1 MQQDVVSNM
10 RLHKVLTIPRTKE
23 QVLLNRPE
31 KRFSVM
37 TTEIDAAARHFYDRM
52 MRHISEHT
60 QSNIAADLIIQQQ
73 YVDTAAPVDKFLSS
87 AQTILSSESEGF
99 NSRIGGH
106 YWADDS
112 RDLIAVIQALRDF
125 NTAIQPQGWEL
136 QTKPGTYLNQLFDY
150 LSFLSESGGSEI
162 PPDIPRM
169 NDFLLAK
176 TAIFS
181 LKEKEVDN
189 QLFPDLVDIRQ
200 LGKGSYAKVW
210 SGVDEKTGVRIAF
223 KRANDGLSDED
234 MTRFR
239 HEFDIMHRL
248 DSPYIVK
255 AYSYDPVRHQYTM
268 EYVPQTLSDFMR
280 KNNNKLSPRRRKDLA
295 LQFLRGMRYIHSSSL
310 LHRDLS
316 YTNVLIHA
324 YTDGSAS
331 LKISDFGLTKDL
343 NLSLTRTSESRKGS
357 LLDPFLDSYGD
368 YATVN
373 EMYSVGMILNMIFH
387 GSKSLQSKSEV
398 DTIISHAT
406 SSRVD
411 QRYTNVKDIGLAID
425 NIPLSDIIA

>member
-1 MQQDVVSNM
+1 MSLLRLRSFSSNCQYCW
-10 RLHKVLTIPRTKE
+10 RSTSFLKLGTDH
-23 QVLLNRPE
+23 
-31 KRFSVM
+31 SVF
-37 TTEIDAAARHFYDRM
+37 R
-52 MRHISEHT
+52 
-60 QSNIAADLIIQQQ
+60 
-73 YVDTAAPVDKFLSS
+73 
-87 AQTILSSESEGF
+87 SEGF

-136 QTKPGTYLNQLFDY
+136 QTKPGTFLNQLFDY

-189 QLFPDLVDIRQ
+189 QLFPDLVDIIQ

-255 AYSYDPVRHQYTM
+255 AYSYDPFRHQYTM

-280 KNNNKLSPRRRKDLA
+280 KNDNKLSPRRRKDLA
-295 LQFLRGMRYIHSSSL
+295 PQFLRGMRYIHSSSL

-316 YTNVLIHA
+316 LYQRSHSRI
-324 YTDGSAS
+324 YGW
-331 LKISDFGLTKDL
+331 IS
-343 NLSLTRTSESRKGS
+343 
-357 LLDPFLDSYGD
+357 
-368 YATVN
+368 
-373 EMYSVGMILNMIFH
+373 
-387 GSKSLQSKSEV
+387 
-398 DTIISHAT
+398 IIEN
-406 SSRVD
+406 
-411 QRYTNVKDIGLAID
+411 QRFRFD
-425 NIPLSDIIA
+425 

>member
-1 MQQDVVSNM
+1 
-10 RLHKVLTIPRTKE
+10 
-23 QVLLNRPE
+23 
-31 KRFSVM
+31 M

-136 QTKPGTYLNQLFDY
+136 QTKPGTFLNQLFDY

-189 QLFPDLVDIRQ
+189 QLFPDLVDIRH
-200 LGKGSYAKVW
+200 
-210 SGVDEKTGVRIAF
+210 EK
-223 KRANDGLSDED
+223 N
-234 MTRFR
+234 
-239 HEFDIMHRL
+239 
-248 DSPYIVK
+248 
-255 AYSYDPVRHQYTM
+255 
-268 EYVPQTLSDFMR
+268 
-280 KNNNKLSPRRRKDLA
+280 
-295 LQFLRGMRYIHSSSL
+295 
-310 LHRDLS
+310 
-316 YTNVLIHA
+316 
-324 YTDGSAS
+324 
-331 LKISDFGLTKDL
+331 LKICKLHHT
-343 NLSLTRTSESRKGS
+343 NL
-357 LLDPFLDSYGD
+357 Y
-368 YATVN
+368 
-373 EMYSVGMILNMIFH
+373 
-387 GSKSLQSKSEV
+387 
-398 DTIISHAT
+398 
-406 SSRVD
+406 
-411 QRYTNVKDIGLAID
+411 
-425 NIPLSDIIA
+425 